1 MTQTTETVIEK
12 QGEPVITPTP
22 EVKDNWAILETEPTF
37 KSDENGSTAKS
48 DIDLNLTI
56 TPLEQEEK
64 TRLETETKAKE
75 AEALVTKAKELGL
88 AETATADE
96 IKQAETKIADE
107 LKTKAVELGLLETA
121 TKEEIAAAELK
132 KTETEGF
139 VTEDEVNTGLLGA
152 KDGTWKALMLAE
164 GLTIPEDFNTGWN
177 EKLDEEKG
185 FEIYKQAETAKWE
198 AVIEKVKVETQEGVF
213 SKLKPDVATA
223 LELANAIPDLTLEQI
238 IAPTLTIDNYLK
250 LGKEELIRE
259 DIKLSNPEYTQEMID
274 VEFQK
279 IQDANQVDLLDS
291 KIRID
296 LNKEKTNIQN
306 FQQQKIQEYQN
317 RQIQEKS
324 TAEKAKIE
332 QVIKALDRVPS
343 FLDKNLTQTDR
354 QFLTNKINSGAVN
367 DLLSN
372 PEKLARAIT
381 MLEFH
386 DNGIKSYENRVREK
400 LLVEQKKTLHNTPET
415 ITKGAANT
423 VVVTKPIENQFDIL
437 KQEKAFSGE

>member
-1 MTQTTETVIEK
+1 MEENTEIVVNK
-12 QGEPVITPTP
+12 SGEPTPTPTP
-22 EVKDNWAILETEPTF
+22 EIKDPWAILETEPTF
-37 KSDENGSTAKS
+37 KSDDNGSTAKS
-48 DIDLNLTI
+48 DLDLNLTI
-56 TPLEQEEK
+56 TPQEQEEK
-64 TRLETETKAKE
+64 KRLETENKAKE

-88 AETATADE
+88 TETATADE
-96 IKQAETKIADE
+96 IKQAEEKITNE
-107 LKTKAVELGLLETA
+107 LKAKAVELGLPETA
-121 TKEEIAAAELK
+121 TKEEISAAELA

-139 VTEDEVNTGLLGA
+139 VKESELATGLLGA
-152 KDGTWKALMLAE
+152 EDGTWKALMLAE
-164 GLTIPEDFNTGWN
+164 GLEVPADY
-177 EKLDEEKG
+177 KEENG
-185 FEIYKQAETAKWE
+185 FDLYKKAETAKWE
-198 AVIEKVKVETQEGVF
+198 AVIEKVKAETQESVF

-259 DIKLSNPEYTQEMID
+259 DIRLSNPEYTQEMID

-354 QFLTNKINSGAVN
+354 QFLANKITSGAVN
-367 DLLSN
+367 DLLNN

-386 DNGIKSYENRVREK
+386 DKGIQSYENRVREK
-400 LLVEQKKTLHNTPET
+400 LLVEHKKSLHNTPT
-415 ITKGAANT
+415 TTTTGGANT
-423 VVVTKPIENQFDIL
+423 VVVKKPITNQFDIL
-437 KQEKAFSGE
+437 KEEKAFSGD